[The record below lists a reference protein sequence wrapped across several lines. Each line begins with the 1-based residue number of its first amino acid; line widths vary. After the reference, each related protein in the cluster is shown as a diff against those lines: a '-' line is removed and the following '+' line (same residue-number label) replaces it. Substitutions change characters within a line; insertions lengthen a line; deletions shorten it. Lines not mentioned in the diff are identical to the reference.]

1 MNPGGSSLL
10 EQLIFKTM
18 LKIATNWDAIKLVL
32 LSNRFKSFYW
42 RGGAM
47 LVSGFLS
54 VILESATDLQLS
66 NATIVVLGLVLAE
79 ITKFLNT
86 SK

>member
-1 MNPGGSSLL
+1 M
-10 EQLIFKTM
+10 TA
-18 LKIATNWDAIKLVL
+18 KIATTWDAVKLVL

-47 LVSGFLS
+47 LAVGFLN
-54 VILESATDLQLS
+54 VLLESATDLQLS
-66 NATIVVLGLVLAE
+66 NTTVIVLGLVVAE

-86 SK
+86 K

>member
-1 MNPGGSSLL
+1 MA
-10 EQLIFKTM
+10 
-18 LKIATNWDAIKLVL
+18 KIANSWDAIKNVL

-42 RGGAM
+42 RAGAM
-47 LVSGFLS
+47 VVSGLLS
-54 VILESATDLQLS
+54 VILESATDLQL
-66 NATIVVLGLVLAE
+66 NQYVIVVLGLILAE

>member
-1 MNPGGSSLL
+1 
-10 EQLIFKTM
+10 M
-18 LKIATNWDAIKLVL
+18 LKIASKWDAIKLIL

-47 LVSGFLS
+47 LVAGFLN
-54 VILESATDLQLS
+54 VLLESATDLQL
-66 NATIVVLGLVLAE
+66 NDATVIVLGLILAE

>member
-1 MNPGGSSLL
+1 M
-10 EQLIFKTM
+10 TA
-18 LKIATNWDAIKLVL
+18 KIATSWDAIKLIL

-47 LVSGFLS
+47 LVAGFLS
-54 VILESATDLQLS
+54 IILESATDLQLS
-66 NATIVVLGLVLAE
+66 NLTITVIGLILGE

-86 SK
+86 K

>member
-1 MNPGGSSLL
+1 MLIIHFSSK
-10 EQLIFKTM
+10 LIQYF
-18 LKIATNWDAIKLVL
+18 LKFYSSNKKIKLVL

-42 RGGAM
+42 RSGAM
-47 LVSGFLS
+47 LVVGFLN

-66 NATIVVLGLVLAE
+66 NITVIVLGLIVAV
-79 ITKFLNT
+79 ITKVLNS